1 MRVYV
6 CVLLYNVCVSYSPNN
21 AVPAQWLSS
30 IAEDPK
36 SRSFSW
42 AGQVSISVVACVHA
56 TVVGVCHAYST
67 FWADI

>member
-1 MRVYV
+1 MCVCCVLV
-6 CVLLYNVCVSYSPNN
+6 CVCACVCVCDYIMCCVSVCSPSS

-42 AGQVSISVVACVHA
+42 AGQVSA
-56 TVVGVCHAYST
+56 
-67 FWADI
+67 